1 MILLT
6 AKNCSFFHSA
16 ALENVLQFP
25 VRRCI
30 ILLFTVKSVN
40 RAVKTMDT
48 TEKTIEKK
56 YVYRGKIINVR
67 CDGALLPNG
76 EPCKREIVEHH
87 GGAAILCVTGGK
99 IAFVKQ
105 YRYAY
110 GKEVL
115 EIPAGKL
122 EAGEDPLNAAKRE
135 LKEETGVSAEK
146 FEKIAEVY
154 PSPGYTNEII
164 YIYRAYPVS
173 AGAAS
178 PDPDEFLS
186 VLWIGEEDAEKMLK
200 SGEISDA
207 KTIIALQRYFW
218 EKASR

>member
-1 MILLT
+1 M
-6 AKNCSFFHSA
+6 
-16 ALENVLQFP
+16 
-25 VRRCI
+25 
-30 ILLFTVKSVN
+30 
-40 RAVKTMDT
+40 
-48 TEKTIEKK
+48 
-56 YVYRGKIINVR
+56 Y
-67 CDGALLPNG
+67 
-76 EPCKREIVEHH
+76 KR
-87 GGAAILCVTGGK
+87 
-99 IAFVKQ
+99 Q
-105 YRYAY
+105 
-110 GKEVL
+110 
-115 EIPAGKL
+115 PAGKL

-173 AGAAS
+173 AGVAS

>member
-1 MILLT
+1 MY
-6 AKNCSFFHSA
+6 N
-16 ALENVLQFP
+16 
-25 VRRCI
+25 I
-30 ILLFTVKSVN
+30 IVYGKIGKSGGEGLWIP
-40 RAVKTMDT
+40 RK
-48 TEKTIEKK
+48 KTIEKK

-146 FEKIAEVY
+146 FEK
-154 PSPGYTNEII
+154 SPKCTLARLYERNYLYLPRLFRFGGGLLRPIPTSF
-164 YIYRAYPVS
+164 YRCFGS
-173 AGAAS
+173 A
-178 PDPDEFLS
+178 
-186 VLWIGEEDAEKMLK
+186 KRTRK
-200 SGEISDA
+200 
-207 KTIIALQRYFW
+207 KC
-218 EKASR
+218 

>member
-1 MILLT
+1 
-6 AKNCSFFHSA
+6 
-16 ALENVLQFP
+16 
-25 VRRCI
+25 
-30 ILLFTVKSVN
+30 
-40 RAVKTMDT
+40 MDT
-48 TEKTIEKK
+48 TEKTIEKN

-67 CDGALLPNG
+67 CDSALLPSG

-87 GGAAILCVTGGK
+87 GGAAILCEKGGK

-164 YIYRAYPVS
+164 HVYRAYPVS
-173 AGAAS
+173 VGEAS

-186 VLWIGEEDAEKMLK
+186 VLWIGEEQAGKMLK
-200 SGEISDA
+200 NGEISDA
-207 KTIIALQRYFW
+207 KTIIALQHYFL
-218 EKASR
+218 EKTDR

>member
-1 MILLT
+1 
-6 AKNCSFFHSA
+6 
-16 ALENVLQFP
+16 
-25 VRRCI
+25 
-30 ILLFTVKSVN
+30 
-40 RAVKTMDT
+40 MDT
-48 TEKTIEKK
+48 TERTVEKN

-67 CDGALLPNG
+67 CDSALLPSG
-76 EPCKREIVEHH
+76 EPCKREIVEHR
-87 GGAAILCVTGGK
+87 GGAAILCEKGGK

-154 PSPGYTNEII
+154 PSPGYTDEII
-164 YIYRAYPVS
+164 HVYRAYPVS
-173 AGAAS
+173 VGKSS

-186 VLWIGEEDAEKMLK
+186 VLWIGEDQAGKMLK
-200 SGEISDA
+200 NGEISDA
-207 KTIIALQRYFW
+207 KTIIALQHYFL
-218 EKASR
+218 EKARR